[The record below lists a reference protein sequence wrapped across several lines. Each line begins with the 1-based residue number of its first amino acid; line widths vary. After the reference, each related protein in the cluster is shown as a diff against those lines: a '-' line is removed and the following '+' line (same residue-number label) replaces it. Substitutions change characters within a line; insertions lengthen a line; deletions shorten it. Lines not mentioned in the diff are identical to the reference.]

1 MKVSEL
7 IYNKIDNE
15 NDIIESFEKSDVEIQ
30 DLRINLCNNKIR
42 LFTNLT
48 SDK

>member
-30 DLRINLCNNKIR
+30 DLHTDLYN
-42 LFTNLT
+42 
-48 SDK
+48 